1 MNRVFPADRTSTVA
15 AIPARELFT
24 PLEGGYSTDA
34 RLDPY
39 WDRLWASG
47 STAAWTNFDALART
61 TEAGVTYMPK
71 AYTISKDEAWRTV
84 MNPRTM
90 QETLRFLAALT
101 SWRTLSGEQA
111 EAISGCRGISNP
123 RRKLASALF
132 RLGVIEIGMPNVNGF
147 VTHDGMGRTVLYRI
161 GDEKAIGPLLDDLTY
176 TEWVSLTGG
185 QGWERGGQFDRHNVL
200 ATEFGLRCAEFIDL
214 AGVLG
219 EKFTTT
225 DLLAG
230 SGIGRPVIESR
241 RSADLCLVRP
251 DGLRVAVEITASAG
265 HTFTTKVERWAEL
278 INDLPMN
285 ASGFMMLFL
294 IAAPEGRADALRAE
308 VYKKIASVLRRFPGT
323 AKESVAARFAVASW
337 TEFFPGRHLI
347 SERFLDL
354 VVDRP
359 TGDLFAGDES
369 TWEEVSLVDGDA
381 ISFEPDD
388 FGLNAI
394 LDNIHLLWQS
404 PTWTRMPELAP
415 DLIPT
420 MLALS
425 GETTIPVPPFQKSQ
439 RRFKHTHLSSA
450 PTLMTS
456 YM

>member
-1 MNRVFPADRTSTVA
+1 MVFPADRTKTTA
-15 AIPARELFT
+15 ALHANQLFT
-24 PLEGGYSTDA
+24 PLEGGLSTDQ

-39 WDRLWASG
+39 WDRMWVSG
-47 STAAWTNFDALART
+47 SIASWTNYDGLART
-61 TEAGVTYMPK
+61 SNVGVTFLPK
-71 AYTISKDEAWRTV
+71 AYQISEEVAWAQV
-84 MNPRTM
+84 MNNRTM
-90 QETLRFLAALT
+90 QETLRFLAVLT
-101 SWRTLSGEQA
+101 SWRTLSGEQI
-111 EAISGCRGISNP
+111 EAMSGCRGAANP
-123 RRKLASALF
+123 RSKLISALF
-132 RLGVIEIGMPNVNGF
+132 RLGIIEIGYATTNAFITKSGL
-147 VTHDGMGRTVLYRI
+147 DRTVLYRI
-161 GDEKAIGPLLDDLTY
+161 GNEKAIEPLLADLTY

-214 AGVLG
+214 SGVLG

-230 SGIGRPVIESR
+230 SGIGRPTLEDR

-251 DGLRVAVEITASAG
+251 DGLRIAVEITASAG
-265 HTFTTKVERWAEL
+265 ESFTRKVERWAEL
-278 INDLPMN
+278 INDRPLN
-285 ASGFMMLFL
+285 DSGFMMLFV

-308 VYKKIASVLRRFPGT
+308 VYKKIASILRRYPGT
-323 AKESVAARFAVASW
+323 ARESVAARFAVASW
-337 TEFFPGRHLI
+337 TEFFPGRHQI

-354 VVDRP
+354 VVDTP
-359 TGDLFAGDES
+359 TGDLFAGDQS
-369 TWEEVSLVDGDA
+369 TWEEVSLTDA
-381 ISFEPDD
+381 SAIPFEPTD

-415 DLIPT
+415 DLVPT
-420 MLALS
+420 MLAQS
-425 GETTIPVPPFQKSQ
+425 GETTIPVPPFQKSD
-439 RRFKHTHLSSA
+439 RAFKHTHLPSA